1 MPTARAARTPA
12 HTTAPAALGDG
23 GRPGGGVPVD
33 IALLTV
39 AIAGVSLSAPLAAAT
54 VAPAL
59 AIAFWRNAM
68 AVGALTPFALWRHR
82 GELRGMGRG
91 RRCCRSGRGRC
102 SRCTSGPG
110 CRACT

>member
-12 HTTAPAALGDG
+12 RNATPDVPGGG
-23 GRPGGGVPVD
+23 GRLHGGVPVD

-54 VAPAL
+54 AAPAL

-68 AVGALTPFALWRHR
+68 AVGALTPLALWRHR
-82 GELRGMGRG
+82 GELRGMGRRTALLSVG
-91 RRCCRSGRGRC
+91 AG
-102 SRCTSGPG
+102 
-110 CRACT
+110 